1 VSLEVFIVLL
11 AGFGTLGVYS
21 FLIKENSFFR
31 LIEHIFIG
39 IAAGYTPF
47 YVFQNFLWPKVFV
60 PLLGLNELYGVDV
73 EFPTFERLAYIVA
86 IVVGLF
92 FYAQYLPK
100 RLQILVVIALTISL
114 AASAGLAI
122 KGIFTE
128 LVPQLQ
134 SSFKPILVF
143 NPEFDLLE
151 SLSNI
156 VFLATLLLCLTYFI
170 FTLYSSEA
178 IVSRRLLNVAKILL
192 LICFGAFF
200 GSTISARLS
209 LLIERL
215 VFLKEEW
222 IPALLGLF

>member
-1 VSLEVFIVLL
+1 MSLEIFIVLI

-31 LIEHIFIG
+31 LFEHIFIG
-39 IAAGYTPF
+39 IAAGYAPV

-60 PLLGLNELYGVDV
+60 PLLGLNELYGVEA
-73 EFPTFERLAYIVA
+73 EFPTFERFAYIVA

-100 RLQILVVIALTISL
+100 RLQILAVIALTVSL

-143 NPEFDLLE
+143 NPEFDFLE

-156 VFLATLLLCLTYFI
+156 VFLGTLLLCLTYFI
-170 FTLYSSEA
+170 FTLYSSES
-178 IVSRRLLNVAKILL
+178 IMSRRLLNFAKILL